1 MSDVDA
7 LVVGAGIVGLAV
19 ARALTGAGLSTLIV
33 EAAGQFGSGT
43 SSRNAEVIHAGL
55 YYPTGS
61 FKARLCVAGH
71 AQMLDYCT
79 ARGIAHRRCG
89 KLIVATRAAEVPT
102 LEALAR
108 QANANGVA
116 GVTLIDGARA
126 RALEPAL
133 AAHAALMCAPSGIV
147 DSHAL
152 MTALLGDAEDRGAV
166 LAARTR
172 IARIEPRGGRFD
184 IWIDGEDEPV
194 VSAAYVVNAAG
205 LGARAV
211 ADAIAG
217 LPPAANPR
225 AFLAKGSYF
234 AYSGRQPFGR
244 LIYPVPEPGGLGT
257 HLTIDLAGAGRLG
270 PGVEWV
276 DEINYDIDA
285 SHRNRFADAARAFWP
300 TIEADRLHPAY
311 AGIRP
316 KLSGPG
322 EPAADFRI
330 DGPAEHGL
338 SGLVNL
344 FGIESPGLTASLA
357 IGDFVARRLTGRA
370 PAYARAA

>member
-1 MSDVDA
+1 MADVDA
-7 LVVGAGIVGLAV
+7 LVVGAGVVGLAV
-19 ARALTGAGLSTLIV
+19 ARALAAAGLSTLIV
-33 EAAGQFGSGT
+33 EAEERIGSGT
-43 SSRNAEVIHAGL
+43 SSRNSEVIHAGL

-61 FKARLCVAGH
+61 LKARLCVAGH
-71 AQMLDYCT
+71 AQLLDYCD
-79 ARGIAHRRCG
+79 ARGIAHCRCG
-89 KLIVATRAAEVPT
+89 KLIVATRATEVPT
-102 LEALAR
+102 LEALER
-108 QANANGVA
+108 QAAANGVA
-116 GVTLIDGARA
+116 GVTLIDGASA

-152 MTALLGDAEDRGAV
+152 MTSLLGDAENDGAV

-184 IWIDGEDEPV
+184 IWIEGEGEPV

-205 LGARAV
+205 LGAHAV
-211 ADAIAG
+211 AAGIVG
-217 LPPAANPR
+217 LPAAANPP

-270 PGVEWV
+270 PDVEWV
-276 DEINYDIDA
+276 DEIDYDVDA
-285 SHRNRFADAARAFWP
+285 SRRDRFAAAARTFWP

-316 KLSGPG
+316 KLAGPG

-338 SGLVNL
+338 AGLVNL
-344 FGIESPGLTASLA
+344 FGIESPGLTASLV
-357 IGDFVARRLTGRA
+357 IGELVAQRLTGQA
-370 PAYARAA
+370 PAYERAA